1 MLTESP
7 ESHIIMQ
14 HPFLLEGLMCG
25 WEYTPGSVSWT
36 CGKQSKGGGQSVTE
50 VADPA
55 FPLFPT
61 DLLKHLKS
69 LYSLVKLL
77 NGYCLQGAPSTD
89 ANYNSWVA
97 IT

>member
-1 MLTESP
+1 MW
-7 ESHIIMQ
+7 
-14 HPFLLEGLMCG
+14 HPFLLERLRSG

-36 CGKQSKGGGQSVTE
+36 YGEQSKGEGQTITE
-50 VADPA
+50 VADTT
-55 FPLFPT
+55 FPLFSA
-61 DLLKHLKS
+61 DLLKNLKS

-89 ANYNSWVA
+89 ANYNSCVV